1 MGRIVLPVYTPHYL
15 PNGNE
20 VAVIETSR
28 GTIRVEL
35 AGKDVPV
42 TTGNFIELAARGFYE
57 NLKFHAHKPGS
68 VVLGGCPT
76 TRTLGP
82 AQVDSAARGLIR
94 GTHPGTGDARYTIVD
109 EWETNPNNKHVLG
122 SLCFAHKSEPNSGS
136 CQFYFSLSE
145 QPEFDDKFTVFGQ
158 TVEGLDVVE
167 QLTIGDIIK
176 SIVIEGA
183 DDDALAEAISHE
195 TPRPKSAREVL
206 EELERRRAENE
217 AAAQSQDVVEAD
229 GLPVEGQ
236 A

>member
-1 MGRIVLPVYTPHYL
+1 M
-15 PNGNE
+15 
-20 VAVIETSR
+20 
-28 GTIRVEL
+28 
-35 AGKDVPV
+35 
-42 TTGNFIELAARGFYE
+42 
-57 NLKFHAHKPGS
+57 
-68 VVLGGCPT
+68 
-76 TRTLGP
+76 
-82 AQVDSAARGLIR
+82 
-94 GTHPGTGDARYTIVD
+94 
-109 EWETNPNNKHVLG
+109 
-122 SLCFAHKSEPNSGS
+122 
-136 CQFYFSLSE
+136 
-145 QPEFDDKFTVFGQ
+145 FGQ